1 MRFAKNFVPSTLADA
16 ATKAENA
23 LDIAACLSM
32 ASRSSARRL
41 LGREMEVI
49 ISGVVTQDDTASS
62 QRSEVFMVTD
72 LDGIPIDVSEKQNS
86 AQSSQRSEDV
96 KRWLQVKKENKAI
109 RDHIQ

>member
-1 MRFAKNFVPSTLADA
+1 MTPEEA
-16 ATKAENA
+16 
-23 LDIAACLSM
+23 I
-32 ASRSSARRL
+32 L
-41 LGREMEVI
+41 LQKHFI
-49 ISGVVTQDDTASS
+49 HLQDDTASS

>member
-1 MRFAKNFVPSTLADA
+1 MTPEEAIHLQKHFIHL
-16 ATKAENA
+16 
-23 LDIAACLSM
+23 
-32 ASRSSARRL
+32 
-41 LGREMEVI
+41 
-49 ISGVVTQDDTASS
+49 QDDTTSS

-72 LDGIPIDVSEKQNS
+72 LDGIPIDVSEQQNS